1 LGPNPPGYACG
12 ASGARVF
19 GHPDGRSLSFGFPGI
34 RRGST
39 GALAPLPSCPRQE
52 GAVIPTDWLWPPPL
66 SLPPW
71 SLPWN
76 APMATRYLSPK
87 ASGYYVP
94 FYSHLL
100 SRLRESRLP
109 ARLTGCGT
117 PGLPF
122 YIPTPRLGAP
132 LAAGG
137 GGIGIKRFGSKVLS
151 HGSGG
156 ARWAPP
162 FPGKAAQS
170 SPFGS
175 PRQSL
180 LLGRCYLQIATDRF
194 TPCEVPPLPTWGE
207 LS

>member
-1 LGPNPPGYACG
+1 VFPRRGGPLPGSPSPTIPGLVGYASGFVLGTLLGPNPPGYACG

-52 GAVIPTDWLWPPPL
+52 GAVISTDWLWPPPL

-76 APMATRYLSPK
+76 APMATRYLLPK

-137 GGIGIKRFGSKVLS
+137 GNR
-151 HGSGG
+151 H
-156 ARWAPP
+156 
-162 FPGKAAQS
+162 
-170 SPFGS
+170 
-175 PRQSL
+175 
-180 LLGRCYLQIATDRF
+180 
-194 TPCEVPPLPTWGE
+194 
-207 LS
+207 